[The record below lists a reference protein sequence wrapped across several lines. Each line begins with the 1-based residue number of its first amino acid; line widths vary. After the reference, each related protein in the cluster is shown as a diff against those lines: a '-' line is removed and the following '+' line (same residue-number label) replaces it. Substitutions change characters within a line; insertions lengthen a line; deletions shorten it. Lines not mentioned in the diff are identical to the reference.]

1 MNGYGFTSCG
11 YTGSDPGVGTTER
24 FDDTANSHTARANA
38 TARYY
43 LAGYA
48 FGGYGFTTC
57 GYTSTYVGT
66 TERFDDTANSHTVRA
81 NATARRSHAGYA
93 FGGYGFTSCGYIGS
107 DPGVGTTERFDD
119 TANSHTARANATARR
134 SLAGYAFGGYG
145 FTSCGYI
152 GSVVGT
158 TERFDDVANS
168 HTSRANATARY
179 VLAGY
184 AFGGYGFTSCG
195 YIGSVVGTTERF
207 DDVANSHTSRA
218 NATARYGLAGYA
230 FGGYGFTSCGYIG
243 SVVGTTE
250 RFDDTANS
258 HTARANAT
266 ARNYLAGY
274 AFPNLD
280 NPPLSQ
286 SAVTISSITL
296 AWSFVRE
303 SVQDIQTEIYEGNV
317 ETNMSLLT
325 TTSAGAT
332 SYTRSGLGQR
342 VAKVYKTRWKWGS
355 YTSSSYS
362 SIIVGKTLSRLSIQ
376 DAQGGAGVKDASGNP
391 IAGAKVFIKDA
402 LSGTLLG
409 VATTDSSGK
418 ATFDAD
424 WPRMLSVDFEPG
436 RDNAFTQ
443 VFADNFTTLS
453 ANWVKLTGTGSASV
467 VSDANAS
474 DGYALEAN
482 GYVWYE
488 HNQNIQLD
496 REALY
501 RIRAKIRQV
510 SDPSSGGKAIYVGI
524 TGVASDGTTR
534 ISSIGAN
541 SYSNQ
546 HYFAASADMLSVSST
561 YTEFVGYFWY
571 GGKPAGA
578 KSPNRTNPGLLYPS
592 IAYIRP
598 LFILNYP
605 NGNGVARIDYVIIE
619 KVSSNEATVTSKHHI
634 IL

>member
-1 MNGYGFTSCG
+1 MGGYGFSTCGYTSAYVGTTERFDDTANSHTARASTTSRIGPAGYAFNGYGFSTCGYASGGSLSGITERFDDIANSHTARANATARTYLAGYAFNGYGFTSCG
-11 YTGSDPGVGTTER
+11 YTGSGSGVGTTER

-43 LAGYA
+43 L
-48 FGGYGFTTC
+48 T
-57 GYTSTYVGT
+57 
-66 TERFDDTANSHTVRA
+66 
-81 NATARRSHAGYA
+81 GYA
-93 FGGYGFTSCGYIGS
+93 FGGYGFTSCGYTS
-107 DPGVGTTERFDD
+107 TQVGTTERFDD

-134 SLAGYAFGGYG
+134 ELAGYAFGGYG
-145 FTSCGYI
+145 FTSCGY
-152 GSVVGT
+152 
-158 TERFDDVANS
+158 
-168 HTSRANATARY
+168 TSTY
-179 VLAGY
+179 
-184 AFGGYGFTSCG
+184 
-195 YIGSVVGTTERF
+195 
-207 DDVANSHTSRA
+207 
-218 NATARYGLAGYA
+218 
-230 FGGYGFTSCGYIG
+230 
-243 SVVGTTE
+243 VGTTE

-266 ARNYLAGY
+266 ARNSLTGYTLGGYGFTSCGYTSANVGTTERFDDVANSHTARANATARRHLAGY
-274 AFPNLD
+274 AFPDLD
-280 NPPLSQ
+280 NFSFWQ
-286 SAVTISSITL
+286 SAATVSSITL
-296 AWSFVRE
+296 AWNLVRE
-303 SVQDIQTEIYEGNV
+303 GVQDIQTEIYEGDV

-325 TTSAGAT
+325 TTSPGAI
-332 SYTRSGLGQR
+332 SYPRTGLGQR
-342 VAKVYKTRWKWGS
+342 VAKFYKTRWKWGS

-409 VATTDSSGK
+409 VVTTDSSGK

-443 VFADNFTTLS
+443 VFADDFTSLS
-453 ANWVKLTGTGSASV
+453 ANWVKLTGGGSASV

-496 REALY
+496 AEALY

-510 SDPSSGGKAIYVGI
+510 SDPTTGNKSIYVGI

-534 ISSIGAN
+534 ININGVN
-541 SYSNQ
+541 SYASQ
-546 HYFAASADMLSVSST
+546 HYFAAGGDTLSVSNT

-571 GGKPAGA
+571 GGKPAGGRR
-578 KSPNRTNPGLLYPS
+578 PNRTNPGLLYPS

-605 NGNGVARIDYVIIE
+605 NGNGVARIDYIIIE

>member
-1 MNGYGFTSCG
+1 MGGYGFTSCG
-11 YTGSDPGVGTTER
+11 YTSSIVGTTER
-24 FDDTANSHTARANA
+24 FDDTANSHTTRANA
-38 TARYY
+38 TARSS

-48 FGGYGFTTC
+48 FGGYGFTSC
-57 GYTSTYVGT
+57 GYTGGIVGT
-66 TERFDDTANSHTVRA
+66 TERFDDTANSHTGRA
-81 NATARRSHAGYA
+81 NATARYSLAGYA
-93 FGGYGFTSCGYIGS
+93 FGGYGFTSCGYTSSI
-107 DPGVGTTERFDD
+107 VGTTERFDD

-145 FTSCGYI
+145 FTSCGY
-152 GSVVGT
+152 
-158 TERFDDVANS
+158 
-168 HTSRANATARY
+168 TS
-179 VLAGY
+179 
-184 AFGGYGFTSCG
+184 S
-195 YIGSVVGTTERF
+195 I
-207 DDVANSHTSRA
+207 
-218 NATARYGLAGYA
+218 
-230 FGGYGFTSCGYIG
+230 
-243 SVVGTTE
+243 VGTTE

-266 ARNYLAGY
+266 ARDYLAGYAFGGYGFTSCGYTSGYIGTTERFDDVANSHTARANATARYGLAGYAFNGYGFTSCGYVSGYIGTTERFDDVANSHTARANATARYSLAGY

-280 NPPLSQ
+280 DFSFWQ
-286 SAVTISSITL
+286 SAATISSITL
-296 AWSFVRE
+296 AWNLVRE
-303 SVQDIQTEIYEGNV
+303 GVQDIQTEIYEGDV

-325 TTSAGAT
+325 TTSAGVT
-332 SYTRSGLGQR
+332 SHTRSGLGQR

-362 SIIVGKTLSRLSIQ
+362 SIIVGKTYSRLSIQ

-436 RDNAFTQ
+436 RDNVFQQ
-443 VFADNFTTLS
+443 VFADNFTSLS
-453 ANWVKLTGTGSASV
+453 ANWVKLTGGGSASV

-546 HYFAASADMLSVSST
+546 HYFAASADTLSVSNT

-571 GGKPAGA
+571 GGKPAGG

-598 LFILNYP
+598 LFILNYS

>member
-11 YTGSDPGVGTTER
+11 YTYTDVGTTQR
-24 FDDTANSHTARANA
+24 FDDTANTHTARANA
-38 TARYY
+38 TARVY

-48 FGGYGFTTC
+48 FNGYGFTSC

-66 TERFDDTANSHTVRA
+66 TERFDDV
-81 NATARRSHAGYA
+81 
-93 FGGYGFTSCGYIGS
+93 
-107 DPGVGTTERFDD
+107 
-119 TANSHTARANATARR
+119 
-134 SLAGYAFGGYG
+134 
-145 FTSCGYI
+145 
-152 GSVVGT
+152 
-158 TERFDDVANS
+158 
-168 HTSRANATARY
+168 
-179 VLAGY
+179 
-184 AFGGYGFTSCG
+184 
-195 YIGSVVGTTERF
+195 
-207 DDVANSHTSRA
+207 
-218 NATARYGLAGYA
+218 
-230 FGGYGFTSCGYIG
+230 
-243 SVVGTTE
+243 
-250 RFDDTANS
+250 ANS

-274 AFPNLD
+274 AFNGYGFTSCGYTGSHVGTTERFDDVANSHTARANATARYVLAGYAFNGYGFSTCGQTSIGNVGTTERFDDVANSHTARANATARYGLAGYAFNGYGFSTCGQTFGENVGTTERFDDTANSHAARANATARYYLAGYAFNGYGFSTCGQISIENVGTTERFDDVANSHTARANATARHYLAGYAFPNLD
-280 NPPLSQ
+280 NLPTPSQ
-286 SAVTISSITL
+286 SAATISSITL
-296 AWSFVRE
+296 AWSLAHE
-303 SVQDIQTEIYEGNV
+303 GVQDIQTEIYEGDV

-325 TTSAGAT
+325 TTSAGVT

-342 VAKVYKTRWKWGS
+342 VAKLYKTRWKWGS
-355 YTSSSYS
+355 YTGSSYS
-362 SIIVGKTLSRLSIQ
+362 SVISGKTLSRLSIQ

-436 RDNAFTQ
+436 RDNVFQQ
-443 VFADNFTTLS
+443 VFADNFTSLS
-453 ANWVKLTGTGSASV
+453 ANWVKLTGGGSASV

-546 HYFAASADMLSVSST
+546 HYFAASADTLSVSNT

-571 GGKPAGA
+571 GGKPAGG

>member
-1 MNGYGFTSCG
+1 MGGYGFTSCGYTSSIVGTTERFDDTANSHTTRANATARRYLTGYAFGGYGFTSCG
-11 YTGSDPGVGTTER
+11 YTGDIVGTTERFDDVANSHTARANATARIYLTGYAFGGYGFTSCGYTTAAVGTTERFDDVANSHTARANATARRYLAGYAFGDYGFTSCGYTTAAVGTTERFDDVANSHTARANATARYDLAGYAFGGYGFTSCGYTTAAVGTTER
-24 FDDTANSHTARANA
+24 FDDTANSHTA
-38 TARYY
+38 
-43 LAGYA
+43 
-48 FGGYGFTTC
+48 
-57 GYTSTYVGT
+57 
-66 TERFDDTANSHTVRA
+66 
-81 NATARRSHAGYA
+81 
-93 FGGYGFTSCGYIGS
+93 
-107 DPGVGTTERFDD
+107 
-119 TANSHTARANATARR
+119 
-134 SLAGYAFGGYG
+134 
-145 FTSCGYI
+145 
-152 GSVVGT
+152 
-158 TERFDDVANS
+158 
-168 HTSRANATARY
+168 
-179 VLAGY
+179 
-184 AFGGYGFTSCG
+184 
-195 YIGSVVGTTERF
+195 
-207 DDVANSHTSRA
+207 RA

-230 FGGYGFTSCGYIG
+230 FGGYGFTSCGYTTAA
-243 SVVGTTE
+243 VGTTE

-266 ARNYLAGY
+266 ARYGLAGY

-280 NPPLSQ
+280 NPPISQ
-286 SAVTISSITL
+286 SAATISSITL

-303 SVQDIQTEIYEGNV
+303 GVQDIQTEIYEGDV

-325 TTSAGAT
+325 TTSAGVT
-332 SYTRSGLGQR
+332 SHTRSGLGQR
-342 VAKVYKTRWKWGS
+342 VAKVYKTRWKWGA
-355 YTSSSYS
+355 YTGSSYS
-362 SIIVGKTLSRLSIQ
+362 PVITGKTLSRLSIQ

-436 RDNAFTQ
+436 RDNVFQQ
-443 VFADNFTTLS
+443 VFADNFTSLS
-453 ANWVKLTGTGSASV
+453 ANWVKLTGGGSASV

-546 HYFAASADMLSVSST
+546 HYFAASADTLSVSNT

-571 GGKPAGA
+571 GGKPAGG

>member
-1 MNGYGFTSCG
+1 MGGYGFTSCGYINGNSGTTERFDDVANSHTARANATARYGLAGYAFNGYGFTSCGSGTGTTQRFDDVANSHTARANATARSYLTGYAFGGYGFTSCGHTGSGSGVGTTERFDDVANSHTARASATARRELAGYAFNGYGFTSCG
-11 YTGSDPGVGTTER
+11 YTGSSVGTTERFDDTANSHTTRANATARRDLAGYAFNGYGFTSCGYTGSTPGSGTTER

-38 TARYY
+38 TAR
-43 LAGYA
+43 AGPTGYA
-48 FGGYGFTTC
+48 F
-57 GYTSTYVGT
+57 
-66 TERFDDTANSHTVRA
+66 N
-81 NATARRSHAGYA
+81 
-93 FGGYGFTSCGYIGS
+93 GYGFTSCG
-107 DPGVGTTERFDD
+107 V
-119 TANSHTARANATARR
+119 
-134 SLAGYAFGGYG
+134 
-145 FTSCGYI
+145 TSAYL
-152 GSVVGT
+152 GT

-168 HTSRANATARY
+168 HT
-179 VLAGY
+179 
-184 AFGGYGFTSCG
+184 
-195 YIGSVVGTTERF
+195 
-207 DDVANSHTSRA
+207 
-218 NATARYGLAGYA
+218 
-230 FGGYGFTSCGYIG
+230 
-243 SVVGTTE
+243 
-250 RFDDTANS
+250 
-258 HTARANAT
+258 ARANAT
-266 ARNYLAGY
+266 ARSHLAGY
-274 AFPNLD
+274 AFPNLE
-280 NPPLSQ
+280 NLLLWQ
-286 SAVTISSITL
+286 SAATVSSITL
-296 AWSFVRE
+296 AWNLVRE
-303 SVQDIQTEIYEGNV
+303 GVQDIQTEIYEGDV
-317 ETNMSLLT
+317 ETNMPLLT
-325 TTSAGAT
+325 TTSPGAI
-332 SYTRSGLGQR
+332 SYPRTGLGQR
-342 VAKVYKTRWKWGS
+342 VAKFYKTRWKWGS

-409 VATTDSSGK
+409 VVTTDSSGK

-443 VFADNFTTLS
+443 VFADDFTSLS
-453 ANWVKLTGTGSASV
+453 ANWVKLTGGGSASV

-496 REALY
+496 AEALY

-510 SDPSSGGKAIYVGI
+510 SDPTTGNKSIYVGI

-534 ISSIGAN
+534 ININGVN
-541 SYSNQ
+541 SYASQ
-546 HYFAASADMLSVSST
+546 HYFAAGGDTLSVSNT

-571 GGKPAGA
+571 GGKPAGGRR
-578 KSPNRTNPGLLYPS
+578 PNRTNPGLLYPS

-605 NGNGVARIDYVIIE
+605 NGNGVARIDYIIIE

>member
-1 MNGYGFTSCG
+1 MQGYGFTSCGYASTYVGTTQRFDDTANSHTARANATARNGLAGYAFNGYGFTSCG
-11 YTGSDPGVGTTER
+11 YIGGNVGTTERFDDVANSHTARANATARDRLAGYAFGGYGFTSCGYTSMYVGTTERFDDIANSHTVRANATARYSLAGYAFGGYGFTSCGYTSMYVGTTER

-38 TARYY
+38 TARYE
-43 LAGYA
+43 L
-48 FGGYGFTTC
+48 T
-57 GYTSTYVGT
+57 
-66 TERFDDTANSHTVRA
+66 
-81 NATARRSHAGYA
+81 
-93 FGGYGFTSCGYIGS
+93 
-107 DPGVGTTERFDD
+107 
-119 TANSHTARANATARR
+119 
-134 SLAGYAFGGYG
+134 
-145 FTSCGYI
+145 
-152 GSVVGT
+152 
-158 TERFDDVANS
+158 
-168 HTSRANATARY
+168 
-179 VLAGY
+179 
-184 AFGGYGFTSCG
+184 
-195 YIGSVVGTTERF
+195 
-207 DDVANSHTSRA
+207 
-218 NATARYGLAGYA
+218 
-230 FGGYGFTSCGYIG
+230 
-243 SVVGTTE
+243 
-250 RFDDTANS
+250 
-258 HTARANAT
+258 
-266 ARNYLAGY
+266 GY

-280 NPPLSQ
+280 NPSAPSQ
-286 SAVTISSITL
+286 STATISSITL

-303 SVQDIQTEIYEGNV
+303 GVQDIQTEIYEGDV

-325 TTSAGAT
+325 TTSAGVT

-355 YTSSSYS
+355 YTGSSYS
-362 SIIVGKTLSRLSIQ
+362 SVISGKTYSRLSIQ

-424 WPRMLSVDFEPG
+424 WPRMLSVDFEPQ

-443 VFADNFTTLS
+443 VFADNFTSLS

-534 ISSIGAN
+534 INIIGVN
-541 SYSNQ
+541 SYASQ
-546 HYFAASADMLSVSST
+546 HYFAASEDTLSVSST

-571 GGKPAGA
+571 GGKPAGG

>member
-1 MNGYGFTSCG
+1 MGGYGFTSCGYTNTYVGTTERFDDIANSHTARANATARDRLTGYAFGGYGFTSCG
-11 YTGSDPGVGTTER
+11 YTGSNVGTTQRFDDTANSHTARANATARSYLAGYAFGGYGFTSCGYTSSNVGTTQRFDDTANSHTARANATARSYLAGYAFGGYGFTSCGSSTGTTERFDDIANSHTARANATARDRLAGYAFNGYGFSTCGYTGVVVGTTERFDDVANSHTARANATARYILAGYAFGGYGFTSCGYTGTHVGTTER

-38 TARYY
+38 TARY
-43 LAGYA
+43 G
-48 FGGYGFTTC
+48 
-57 GYTSTYVGT
+57 
-66 TERFDDTANSHTVRA
+66 
-81 NATARRSHAGYA
+81 
-93 FGGYGFTSCGYIGS
+93 
-107 DPGVGTTERFDD
+107 
-119 TANSHTARANATARR
+119 
-134 SLAGYAFGGYG
+134 
-145 FTSCGYI
+145 
-152 GSVVGT
+152 
-158 TERFDDVANS
+158 
-168 HTSRANATARY
+168 
-179 VLAGY
+179 
-184 AFGGYGFTSCG
+184 
-195 YIGSVVGTTERF
+195 
-207 DDVANSHTSRA
+207 
-218 NATARYGLAGYA
+218 
-230 FGGYGFTSCGYIG
+230 
-243 SVVGTTE
+243 
-250 RFDDTANS
+250 
-258 HTARANAT
+258 
-266 ARNYLAGY
+266 LAGY

-280 NPPLSQ
+280 NPSAPSQ
-286 SAVTISSITL
+286 SAATISSITL
-296 AWSFVRE
+296 TWSFVRE
-303 SVQDIQTEIYEGNV
+303 GVQDIQTEIYEGDV

-355 YTSSSYS
+355 YTGSSYS
-362 SIIVGKTLSRLSIQ
+362 SVITGKTYSRLSIQ

-424 WPRMLSVDFEPG
+424 WPRMLSVDFEPQ

-443 VFADNFTTLS
+443 VFANNFTSLS
-453 ANWVKLTGTGSASV
+453 ANWVKLEGSGSVSV

-474 DGYALEAN
+474 DGYALEAS
-482 GYVWYE
+482 GYVYYE

-496 REALY
+496 TEALY

-534 ISSIGAN
+534 ININGAN
-541 SYSNQ
+541 AYTSQ
-546 HYFAASADMLSVSST
+546 HYFAADGDTLSVSST

-571 GGKPAGA
+571 GGKPAGG
-578 KSPNRTNPGLLYPS
+578 KKPDRTAPGLLYPNV
-592 IAYIRP
+592 AYIRP
-598 LFILNYP
+598 VFALNSS
-605 NGNGVARIDYVIIE
+605 GNGVARIDYIIIE

>member
-11 YTGSDPGVGTTER
+11 YTGSNPGVGTTERFDDTANSHTSRANATARYSLAGYAFGGYGFTSCGYTSTYVGTTERFDDTANSHTTRANATARYSLAGYAFGGYGFTSCGYTSTYVGTTERFDDTANSHTARANATARRWLTGYAFNGYGFTSCGYTSTYVGTTERFDDTANSHTTRANATDRYALAGYAFGGYGFTSCGYTGSNPGVGTTERFDDTANSHTSRANATARYSLAGYAFGGYGFTSCGYTAAAVGTTER

-38 TARYY
+38 TARY
-43 LAGYA
+43 
-48 FGGYGFTTC
+48 
-57 GYTSTYVGT
+57 S
-66 TERFDDTANSHTVRA
+66 
-81 NATARRSHAGYA
+81 
-93 FGGYGFTSCGYIGS
+93 
-107 DPGVGTTERFDD
+107 
-119 TANSHTARANATARR
+119 
-134 SLAGYAFGGYG
+134 
-145 FTSCGYI
+145 
-152 GSVVGT
+152 
-158 TERFDDVANS
+158 
-168 HTSRANATARY
+168 
-179 VLAGY
+179 
-184 AFGGYGFTSCG
+184 
-195 YIGSVVGTTERF
+195 
-207 DDVANSHTSRA
+207 
-218 NATARYGLAGYA
+218 
-230 FGGYGFTSCGYIG
+230 
-243 SVVGTTE
+243 
-250 RFDDTANS
+250 
-258 HTARANAT
+258 
-266 ARNYLAGY
+266 LAGY

-280 NPPLSQ
+280 NLPISQ
-286 SAVTISSITL
+286 SVATISSITL

-303 SVQDIQTEIYEGNV
+303 GVQDIQTEIYEGDV

-402 LSGTLLG
+402 LLGTLLG

-424 WPRMLSVDFEPG
+424 WPRMLSVDFEPQ

-453 ANWVKLTGTGSASV
+453 SNWVKLEGGGSASV

-482 GYVWYE
+482 GYVRYE

-510 SDPSSGGKAIYVGI
+510 SDPTTGNKAIYVGI

-534 ISSIGAN
+534 ININGEN
-541 SYSNQ
+541 SYYIQ
-546 HYFAASADMLSVSST
+546 HYFAASGDTLSVSNT

-571 GGKPAGA
+571 GGKPAGG
-578 KSPNRTNPGLLYPS
+578 KRPNRTNPGLLYPS

-598 LFILNYP
+598 LFILNHP
-605 NGNGVARIDYVIIE
+605 NGDGVARIDYVIIE

>member
-1 MNGYGFTSCG
+1 MGGYGFTSCGYTSTYVGTTERFDDTANSHTGRANATARRELTGYAFGGYGFTSCG
-11 YTGSDPGVGTTER
+11 YTGSNVGTTER

-38 TARYY
+38 TARYG

-48 FGGYGFTTC
+48 FGGYGFTSCGLIDSIVGTTERFDDTANSHTGRASATARYQLTGYAFGGYGFTSC
-57 GYTSTYVGT
+57 GYTTNYVGT
-66 TERFDDTANSHTVRA
+66 TERFDDTANSHTTRA
-81 NATARRSHAGYA
+81 NATARRELTGYA
-93 FGGYGFTSCGYIGS
+93 FGGYGFTSCGFTGS
-107 DPGVGTTERFDD
+107 NVGTTERFDD
-119 TANSHTARANATARR
+119 TANSHTARANATTRR
-134 SLAGYAFGGYG
+134 NLAGYAFGGYG
-145 FTSCGYI
+145 FTSCGF
-152 GSVVGT
+152 T
-158 TERFDDVANS
+158 TN
-168 HTSRANATARY
+168 Y
-179 VLAGY
+179 
-184 AFGGYGFTSCG
+184 
-195 YIGSVVGTTERF
+195 
-207 DDVANSHTSRA
+207 
-218 NATARYGLAGYA
+218 
-230 FGGYGFTSCGYIG
+230 
-243 SVVGTTE
+243 VGTTE

-258 HTARANAT
+258 HTTRANAT
-266 ARNYLAGY
+266 ARRYPAGY

-280 NPPLSQ
+280 NPSAPFQ
-286 SAVTISSITL
+286 SAATISSITL
-296 AWSFVRE
+296 AWSLARE
-303 SVQDIQTEIYEGNV
+303 GVQDIQTEIYEGDV

-342 VAKVYKTRWKWGS
+342 VAKFYKTRWKWGS
-355 YTSSSYS
+355 YTGSSYS
-362 SIIVGKTLSRLSIQ
+362 LVIFGKTLSRLSIQ

-391 IAGAKVFIKDA
+391 IVGAKVFIKDA

-409 VATTDSSGK
+409 VVTTDSSGK

-443 VFADNFTTLS
+443 VFADNFTSLS
-453 ANWVKLTGTGSASV
+453 ANWVKLEGSGSASV

-482 GYVWYE
+482 GYVYYE

-496 REALY
+496 TEALY

-510 SDPSSGGKAIYVGI
+510 SDPTTGDKAIYVGV

-534 ISSIGAN
+534 ININGAN
-541 SYSNQ
+541 AYTSQ
-546 HYFAASADMLSVSST
+546 HYFAADGDTLSVSST

-571 GGKPAGA
+571 GGKPAGG
-578 KSPNRTNPGLLYPS
+578 KKPNRTDPGLLYPNV
-592 IAYIRP
+592 AYIRP
-598 LFILNYP
+598 VFALNSS
-605 NGNGVARIDYVIIE
+605 GNGVARIDYIIIE

>member
-1 MNGYGFTSCG
+1 MRVYEATNVGTTERFDDVANSHTARANATARYSLAGYAFGGYGFTSCG
-11 YTGSDPGVGTTER
+11 YTNTNVGTTER
-24 FDDTANSHTARANA
+24 FDDVANSHTARANATARTYLAGYAFNGYGFSTCGYTSGNVGTTERFDDVANSHTARANA

-48 FGGYGFTTC
+48 FNGYGFSTC
-57 GYTSTYVGT
+57 GQTS
-66 TERFDDTANSHTVRA
+66 S
-81 NATARRSHAGYA
+81 GY
-93 FGGYGFTSCGYIGS
+93 
-107 DPGVGTTERFDD
+107 
-119 TANSHTARANATARR
+119 
-134 SLAGYAFGGYG
+134 
-145 FTSCGYI
+145 
-152 GSVVGT
+152 VGT

-168 HTSRANATARY
+168 HT
-179 VLAGY
+179 
-184 AFGGYGFTSCG
+184 
-195 YIGSVVGTTERF
+195 
-207 DDVANSHTSRA
+207 
-218 NATARYGLAGYA
+218 
-230 FGGYGFTSCGYIG
+230 
-243 SVVGTTE
+243 
-250 RFDDTANS
+250 
-258 HTARANAT
+258 ARANAT
-266 ARNYLAGY
+266 ARTYLAGY
-274 AFPNLD
+274 AFPNLG

-286 SAVTISSITL
+286 SAATISSITL
-296 AWSFVRE
+296 ALGLARE
-303 SVQDIQTEIYEGNV
+303 GVQDIQAEIYEGDV

-325 TTSAGAT
+325 TTSPGAT

-342 VAKVYKTRWKWGS
+342 VAKFYKTRWKWGS

-362 SIIVGKTLSRLSIQ
+362 SVIVGKTYSRLSIQ

-443 VFADNFTTLS
+443 VFADNFTSLS
-453 ANWVKLTGTGSASV
+453 ANWVKLEGSGSASV

-474 DGYALEAN
+474 DGYALEAS
-482 GYVWYE
+482 GYVYYE

-496 REALY
+496 AEALY

-510 SDPSSGGKAIYVGI
+510 SDPSSGGKAIYVGV

-534 ISSIGAN
+534 ININGAN
-541 SYSNQ
+541 AYTSQ
-546 HYFAASADMLSVSST
+546 HYFAADGDTLSVSST

-571 GGKPAGA
+571 GGKPAGG
-578 KSPNRTNPGLLYPS
+578 KKPDRTDPGLLYPNV
-592 IAYIRP
+592 AYIRP
-598 LFILNYP
+598 VFALNSS
-605 NGNGVARIDYVIIE
+605 GNGVARIDYIIIE

>member
-1 MNGYGFTSCG
+1 MQGYGFTSCG
-11 YTGSDPGVGTTER
+11 YT
-24 FDDTANSHTARANA
+24 TAA
-38 TARYY
+38 
-43 LAGYA
+43 
-48 FGGYGFTTC
+48 
-57 GYTSTYVGT
+57 
-66 TERFDDTANSHTVRA
+66 
-81 NATARRSHAGYA
+81 
-93 FGGYGFTSCGYIGS
+93 
-107 DPGVGTTERFDD
+107 
-119 TANSHTARANATARR
+119 
-134 SLAGYAFGGYG
+134 
-145 FTSCGYI
+145 
-152 GSVVGT
+152 
-158 TERFDDVANS
+158 
-168 HTSRANATARY
+168 
-179 VLAGY
+179 
-184 AFGGYGFTSCG
+184 
-195 YIGSVVGTTERF
+195 
-207 DDVANSHTSRA
+207 
-218 NATARYGLAGYA
+218 
-230 FGGYGFTSCGYIG
+230 
-243 SVVGTTE
+243 VGTTE

-266 ARNYLAGY
+266 ARNGLAGYAFGGYGFTSCGSSTGTTQRFDDIANSHTARANATARNFLAGYAFGGYGFTSCGSSTGTTERFDDIANSHTARANATARESLAGYAFGGYGFTSCGYTTAAVGTTERFDDTANSHTARANATARNFLAGYAFGGYGFTSCGKSGSTNVGTTERFDDIANSHTARANATARGYLAGYAFGGYGFTSCGYTTVAVGTTERFDDTANSHTARANATARGYLAGY

-280 NPPLSQ
+280 NPSAPFQ
-286 SAVTISSITL
+286 SAATISSITL

-303 SVQDIQTEIYEGNV
+303 SVQDIQTEIYEGDV

-355 YTSSSYS
+355 YTGSSYS
-362 SIIVGKTLSRLSIQ
+362 SVISGKTLSRLSIQ

-424 WPRMLSVDFEPG
+424 WPRMLSVDFEPQ

-453 ANWVKLTGTGSASV
+453 SNWVKLEGGGSASV

-510 SDPSSGGKAIYVGI
+510 SNPTTGNKAIYVGI

-534 ISSIGAN
+534 ININGVN
-541 SYSNQ
+541 SYANQ
-546 HYFAASADMLSVSST
+546 HYFAADGDTLSVSST

-571 GGKPAGA
+571 GGKPAGG

-598 LFILNYP
+598 LFILNHL